1 MQNLISLTNVLCP
14 QTILRKSYETVK
26 LILVRKIRPCVII
39 DTTKAKGAVNMA
51 KKNKK
56 HIVIAAAVAI
66 IMTVLLI
73 YRYYIPDM
81 KTKKQFTPAAVE
93 YTYDDSVT
101 SSELAEYQSQQGWQ
115 LTLVNN
121 DTPICENCSVILTA
135 LDNGQAVDCRIYPQL
150 QKMFDDARS
159 QGIYPTI
166 TSSFR
171 TSKDQQEIL
180 ESKYEHYQKIGYSDK
195 KAKAYAEEWVAMPGT
210 SEHELGL
217 CVDIASGDN
226 SVTNDDVWNWLSK
239 NSYKYGFIQRYT
251 AEKQDITGIIPEEWH
266 FRYVG
271 KKAAE
276 EMHEKDLCLEE
287 YLQTAS

>member
-39 DTTKAKGAVNMA
+39 DTTKAKGAVNMT

-81 KTKKQFTPAAVE
+81 KTKKQFTPVVVE

-217 CVDIASGDN
+217 CVDIASGDS
-226 SVTNDDVWNWLSK
+226 SVTNEDVWNWLSK

-251 AEKQDITGIIPEEWH
+251 SEKQDITGIIPEEWH

-276 EMHEKDLCLEE
+276 EMHENDLCLEE
-287 YLQTAS
+287 YLQMAS